1 MKTVAFGLCVAAL
14 VFIAMTGLLEYNE
27 HRKGKPRRAF
37 VRWIVLGIFGSIPL
51 LLMAISL
58 LVADH
63 AVAGSRARA
72 ATTQRRNFDMAD
84 LPKTDAEWRDRL
96 TPEQYHVLRQKGT
109 ERAFTGAYW
118 DTKTP
123 GLYKCA
129 GCGETLFDSTSKFD
143 SGCGWPS
150 FSSPFDENK
159 VEEHV
164 DTTHGMRRIEVTC
177 RKCGGHLG
185 HVFDDGPRPTG
196 QRYCINSASIDLVP
210 ADKKP
215 ASEPINP

>member
-1 MKTVAFGLCVAAL
+1 MKTVAFGLSVAAL
-14 VFIAMTGLLEYNE
+14 VFIAMTAFLEHQE
-27 HRKGKPRRAF
+27 RRKGAPRRAF
-37 VRWIVLGIFGSIPL
+37 FRWIVLGIFGSIPL
-51 LLMAISL
+51 FLMAVSL

-72 ATTQRRNFDMAD
+72 ATTQRRNLDMAD
-84 LPKTDAEWRDRL
+84 LPKTDAEWREKL

-118 DTKTP
+118 DTKSP

-150 FSSPFDENK
+150 FSTPFDESK

-164 DTTHGMRRIEVTC
+164 DTSLGMKRIEVTC

-215 ASEPINP
+215 ASEPITP